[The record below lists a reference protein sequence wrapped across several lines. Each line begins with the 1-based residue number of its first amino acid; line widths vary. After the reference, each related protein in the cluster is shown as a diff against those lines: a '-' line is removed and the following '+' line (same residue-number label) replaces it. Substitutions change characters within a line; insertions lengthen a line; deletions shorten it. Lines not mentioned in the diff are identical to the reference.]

1 MSTAAAESIPTAE
14 GSAADVASPRLR
26 RSAALDGLR
35 AVGVSTTVLYHLGVG
50 AFAGGFVGIDM
61 FFALSGYLITSIVI
75 REHSAT
81 GTFRLGRFW
90 LRRLLRLYP
99 ALIAVCVVA
108 YFLWGY
114 GVRDYAPTS
123 SWWASALTTLT
134 YSSNFA
140 IWLGSVW
147 PGPLAPMWSLAMEQ
161 QFYLVWPPILFLL
174 LTKRVRS
181 RFVIGGLLVIG
192 VLSLVGVWF
201 GFVSRGSRST
211 AFVYFSPLENLM
223 PLVLGCVL
231 ALILA
236 VPRGRALLSPRV
248 GAWLTWI
255 GAIGL
260 VAIAVTMPAD
270 WKAHRYILVL
280 ILPLAGAAA
289 AMLVAG
295 LVTARSPISWLLGL
309 RPIAWFGRNLSYSL
323 YLWHYLVIIVLT
335 QLLNGPLE
343 KPVIVA
349 VAVALAAASYFVIE
363 RPFLRLKDR
372 FEPKVTERRMA

>member
-1 MSTAAAESIPTAE
+1 
-14 GSAADVASPRLR
+14 
-26 RSAALDGLR
+26 
-35 AVGVSTTVLYHLGVG
+35 
-50 AFAGGFVGIDM
+50 
-61 FFALSGYLITSIVI
+61 
-75 REHSAT
+75 
-81 GTFRLGRFW
+81 
-90 LRRLLRLYP
+90 
-99 ALIAVCVVA
+99 VCVVA